1 VPRSKSKA
9 SLRTAHP
16 LPDLLFVALARA
28 LLGVKLPVVTGEGN
42 VSTLGFGRRLLFWD
56 FARASWQY
64 DVVVA
69 LILLFIFAT
78 PREWFHDQPK
88 ASSVILIS
96 SRNGINNVFIA
107 PGLLAS
113 VPEAERSARAEALIH
128 QRTGKRWHVLRVEPI
143 RDEAEQEVKGFIAHA
158 AP

>member
-1 VPRSKSKA
+1 
-9 SLRTAHP
+9 
-16 LPDLLFVALARA
+16 VAQPVRARA
-28 LLGVKLPVVTGEGN
+28 GTGDGLGK
-42 VSTLGFGRRLLFWD
+42 RLIFWD

-88 ASSVILIS
+88 AASVVLLSSLHGS
-96 SRNGINNVFIA
+96 NRVFIA
-107 PGLLAS
+107 TELLAN
-113 VPEAERSARAEALIH
+113 VPEQSRPRRAEALIH
-128 QRTGKRWHVLRVEPI
+128 ERTGKSWHVVRVEPI
-143 RDEAEQEVKGFIAHA
+143 RDEAEQEIKGFIAYT